1 MIVANDI
8 PQMDYIDYFTRQLPL
23 NLASM
28 AALRDELV
36 IRQGA
41 LSAAQDALHDR
52 ELARQELTAASEDRI
67 QARVDAAE
75 IIAAALALRTEAEAR
90 IVDADRAV
98 KEAEVAGIAVAKREA
113 SVEKIEARQAK
124 TAVVLDTRAAGIEQ
138 DTLALEARVKAFQAK
153 VASLSA

>member
-36 IRQGA
+36 VRQGA
-41 LSAAQDALHDR
+41 LSAAQDALQDR
-52 ELARQELTAASEDRI
+52 DLARQEREAAAADRE

-75 IIAAALALRTEAEAR
+75 ASRSCP
-90 IVDADRAV
+90 
-98 KEAEVAGIAVAKREA
+98 AG
-113 SVEKIEARQAK
+113 
-124 TAVVLDTRAAGIEQ
+124 TRG
-138 DTLALEARVKAFQAK
+138 R
-153 VASLSA
+153 SG